1 MKKIADGRLIKSNSK
16 YFFHGDQKFFF
27 CAALSSR
34 KLNTMTQVR
43 LVVLNQNSL
52 EM

>member
-1 MKKIADGRLIKSNSK
+1 MKKIADSRLVKRNSK
-16 YFFHGDQKFFF
+16 YFFHGDQKLFF

-34 KLNTMTQVR
+34 KLNKMTQVP